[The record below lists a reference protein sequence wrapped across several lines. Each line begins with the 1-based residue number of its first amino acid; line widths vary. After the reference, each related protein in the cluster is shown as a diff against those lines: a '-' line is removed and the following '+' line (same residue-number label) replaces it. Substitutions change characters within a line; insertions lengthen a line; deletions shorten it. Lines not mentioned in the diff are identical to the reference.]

1 MKTFTQ
7 QQAMEAADSFRK
19 NAISQIE
26 DLIAS
31 LNRSLTNMK
40 EMRSFDLCDN
50 PELRMKQVRQEVEQ
64 AKLMSKLADMLS

>member
-7 QQAMEAADSFRK
+7 QQAMEAADSFRR

-31 LNRSLTNMK
+31 LNRSLTLMQDG
-40 EMRSFDLCDN
+40 RTFDLCDT
-50 PELRMKQVRQEVEQ
+50 PELRLKQVRQEVEQ

>member
-7 QQAMEAADSFRK
+7 QQAMEAADSLRK
-19 NAISQIE
+19 NAIGQIE

-40 EMRSFDLCDN
+40 EMRSFDLCDS